1 MRKQTSLP
9 AAHPAKEMNDIFI
22 SYAREDRE
30 KAKAIAAVFEAQG
43 WSVWWDR
50 NIPPGRSFDQ
60 VIEEA
65 LSAAQCV
72 VVLWSRSSATSDWV
86 KTEAAEGLARKI
98 LVPVRTE
105 EINLPLEFRRLQT
118 VDLTRW
124 KGDAA
129 DPELREFLDAV
140 AALLKS
146 EVRPAPASVRRT
158 TQLKPIVFAL
168 AALVALAVGWS
179 IYKFSGTRGG
189 PQSSLTPLLERAT
202 ASASPNLETESKSSP
217 VPDLMRTPKLGLE
230 FWQQNQECPMF
241 IVDWET
247 SKIKVVLKPG
257 PFEIRCPR
265 FKETVQICAWSD
277 ASIFDEIVAGK
288 KLEDVAYFSPG
299 TGMADTQF
307 GTPRLRVENQAHNN
321 FDESRRRSIS
331 EQQDSIFVSS
341 LVREGETLAAW
352 PTIYLV
358 VFVDL
363 DQNDEAG
370 VQEFERL
377 ELDFSK

>member
-1 MRKQTSLP
+1 
-9 AAHPAKEMNDIFI
+9 MNDIFI

-72 VVLWSRSSATSDWV
+72 VVLWSISSATSDWV

-146 EVRPAPASVRRT
+146 EVRPITASVRRT

-168 AALVALAVGWS
+168 AALVVLAVGWS

-189 PQSSLTPLLERAT
+189 TQSSLTPLLERAT

-217 VPDLMRTPKLGLE
+217 VPDLVRTPKLGLE

-288 KLEDVAYFSPG
+288 KLEDVVYFSPG

-341 LVREGETLAAW
+341 LAAR
-352 PTIYLV
+352 
-358 VFVDL
+358 
-363 DQNDEAG
+363 G
-370 VQEFERL
+370 
-377 ELDFSK
+377 

>member
-1 MRKQTSLP
+1 MSQWDFGASEDSPPARVQARLILAILP
-9 AAHPAKEMNDIFI
+9 NDCQEMSDIFI

-30 KAKAIAAVFEAQG
+30 KAKAVAAVFREQG

-50 NIPPGRSFDQ
+50 SIPPGRSFDQ

-65 LSAAQCV
+65 LAAARCV
-72 VVLWSRSSATSDWV
+72 VVLWSKSSATSDWV

-118 VDLTRW
+118 VDLTQW
-124 KGDAA
+124 KGAAA

-146 EVRPAPASVRRT
+146 DVRPTPTSVRRT
-158 TQLKPIVFAL
+158 TQLKPLVFAL

-179 IYKFSGTRGG
+179 IYKFSGARGG
-189 PQSSLTPLLERAT
+189 PQSSPTSLLESAT

-217 VPDLMRTPKLGLE
+217 IPDLMRTPKLGLE

-265 FKETVQICAWSD
+265 FKEAVQICAWSD

-288 KLEDVAYFSPG
+288 KLEDVTYFSPG
-299 TGMADTQF
+299 HRDGRHPVRHA
-307 GTPRLRVENQAHNN
+307 TPASG
-321 FDESRRRSIS
+321 ESGP
-331 EQQDSIFVSS
+331 Q
-341 LVREGETLAAW
+341 
-352 PTIYLV
+352 
-358 VFVDL
+358 
-363 DQNDEAG
+363 
-370 VQEFERL
+370 
-377 ELDFSK
+377 

>member
-1 MRKQTSLP
+1 MS
-9 AAHPAKEMNDIFI
+9 DIFI

-30 KAKAIAAVFEAQG
+30 KARAIAAVFEGQG

-65 LSAAQCV
+65 LAAARCV
-72 VVLWSRSSATSDWV
+72 VVLWSKSSATSDWV

-124 KGDAA
+124 SGDAA
-129 DPELREFLDAV
+129 DPALREFLDAV

-146 EVRPAPASVRRT
+146 EVRPAPAPVRRKT
-158 TQLKPIVFAL
+158 PVKPVYFAL

-179 IYKFSGTRGG
+179 LYKFSGTRGR
-189 PQSSLTPLLERAT
+189 PQPSPTPLEEHVT
-202 ASASPNLETESKSSP
+202 ASASPNRDAESKSSP
-217 VPDLMRTPKLGLE
+217 VPDLMRTPELGLE
-230 FWQQNQECPMF
+230 FWQQNQECLMF

-247 SKIKVVLKPG
+247 SKTRVVLKPG

-265 FKETVQICAWSD
+265 FKEAVQICAWSD
-277 ASIFDEIVAGK
+277 ASIFDEIADGK
-288 KLEDVAYFSPG
+288 KLADIAYFTPG
-299 TGMADTQF
+299 TGMADSTF
-307 GTPRLRVENQAHNN
+307 GTPRLRLENQAHNY
-321 FDESRRRSIS
+321 FVDSRHRAIS
-331 EQQDSIFVSS
+331 EHQDSIFVSS
-341 LVREGETLAAW
+341 LVRGDETLTTW
-352 PTIYLV
+352 PTTYLV
-358 VFVDL
+358 IFVDL
-363 DQNDEAG
+363 DQNGEVRAN
-370 VQEFERL
+370 EFECV

>member
-1 MRKQTSLP
+1 
-9 AAHPAKEMNDIFI
+9 MNDIFI

-30 KAKAIAAVFEAQG
+30 KAKAVATLFETQG

-65 LSAAQCV
+65 LSAAKCV
-72 VVLWSRSSATSDWV
+72 VVLWSRSSAASDWV

-124 KGDAA
+124 SGDSN
-129 DPELREFLDAV
+129 DPELREFLHAV

-146 EVRPAPASVRRT
+146 EVRPAPASIHRKMR
-158 TQLKPIVFAL
+158 LKPLFFAL

-179 IYKFSGTRGG
+179 IYKFSGT
-189 PQSSLTPLLERAT
+189 QSSARPSPTPSEERAI
-202 ASASPNLETESKSSP
+202 ASVSPNRDTENKGAL
-217 VPDLMRTPKLGLE
+217 VPDLMRTPELGLE

-241 IVDWET
+241 IVDGAT
-247 SKIKVVLKPG
+247 SKTKVVLKPG

-265 FKETVQICAWSD
+265 FPDAVQICAWSD
-277 ASIFDEIVAGK
+277 ASIFDEIAGGK
-288 KLEDVAYFSPG
+288 KLADIAYFTPG
-299 TGMADTQF
+299 TGMADAPF
-307 GTPRLRVENQAHNN
+307 GTARLVLENQAHN
-321 FDESRRRSIS
+321 FFIDSRRRPIS
-331 EQQDSIFVSS
+331 EHQDSIFISS
-341 LVREGETLAAW
+341 LVRAGGSLPTW
-352 PTIYLV
+352 PTTYLV
-358 VFVDL
+358 IFVDL
-363 DQNDEAG
+363 DQNDEVG
-370 VQEFERL
+370 PHEFERIVL
-377 ELDFSK
+377 EFTK